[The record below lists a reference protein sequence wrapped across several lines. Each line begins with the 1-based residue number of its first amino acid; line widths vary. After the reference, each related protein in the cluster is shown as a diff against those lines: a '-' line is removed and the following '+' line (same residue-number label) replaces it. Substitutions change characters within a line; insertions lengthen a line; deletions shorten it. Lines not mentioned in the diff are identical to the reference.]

1 MSRLQEIGAHVLLFF
16 LVFGMSATVDIP
28 RMKKQMRNRS
38 ALLIGIA
45 LQFLILPFVGFAI
58 VRLLNLSAPL
68 GITLLVVTSSPGGS
82 YSNCEFKI
90 WWCSLFN
97 AELALSV
104 TMTGLSTALS
114 VFMLPLNLS
123 IYVSSIYDGDVVK
136 NLNWFSLILSLIVVI
151 TGIVSGVLS
160 SAWQNSTRFNL
171 RANQMG
177 NLAGVSLVVYS
188 ALVSSSSQDASLWS
202 QDPSFYIGVSLPAIF
217 GVLIASQLA
226 SKADLEKP
234 ERVAVAVEACYQNTG
249 IATSVA
255 ITMFEGADEAT
266 AIGVPLFYGIVEM
279 VVLAIYCVAC
289 WKMGWTK
296 APADENLCTV
306 IGTSYEVEN
315 ARTDSPNA
323 IEVVHGQGE
332 EDLDNMVFTQ
342 TNEGYKVDEGQFEET
357 SNAERISKG
366 AHALPV
372 DDKELI

>member
-1 MSRLQEIGAHVLLFF
+1 MSRLQESGAHVLLFF

-45 LQFLILPFVGFAI
+45 LQFLILPFVGFVI

-82 YSNCEFKI
+82 YSN

-123 IYVSSIYDGDVVK
+123 IYVSSIYDGDVVQS
-136 NLNWFSLILSLIVVI
+136 LNWFSLILSLIVVI

-226 SKADLEKP
+226 SRADLEKP

-255 ITMFEGADEAT
+255 ITMFEGADQAT

-279 VVLAIYCVAC
+279 VVLAIYCIAC

-332 EDLDNMVFTQ
+332 EDLDNMVFMQ

-357 SNAERISKG
+357 SNAERISKD
-366 AHALPV
+366 ANALPV